1 MKFDKEYTEYWSS
14 TVNKS
19 VDGTVIAGVK
29 EVKQILKYLQL
40 KTASKTLDLG
50 CSFGRMHEVL
60 DIYSDDVYGV
70 DIDSYAVEKARLQAY
85 KDVRLGTAEET
96 NFDADFF
103 DLVFCWAVF
112 EVVDHKKGLA
122 EINRVLKTGG
132 TLLLTGKNDNYYGDD
147 ILAYKAEKNAFLKE
161 FPNRFTDLKAVL
173 ENLQPLGFQLNTLL
187 LFPRRGDVGA
197 IDFIDKGVEK
207 LENYHGY
214 EYLIMC
220 HKIGCHDS
228 NALVDVIL
236 ENQFSKTATAAAT
249 KAGYDGPNEFFES
262 VGVN

>member
-1 MKFDKEYTEYWSS
+1 MKFDKEYTDYWSS
-14 TVNKS
+14 AVNKS
-19 VDGTVIAGVK
+19 VDGTTIAGVREAK
-29 EVKQILKYLQL
+29 HILEYLQL
-40 KTASKTLDLG
+40 KNVNKALDLG

-60 DIYSDDVYGV
+60 DIYSDAIYGV
-70 DIDSYAVEKARLQAY
+70 DIDPYAVEKARLQAY
-85 KDVRLGTAEET
+85 KDVQLGTAEET
-96 NFDADFF
+96 NFEADFF

-132 TLLLTGKNDNYYGDD
+132 MLLLTGKNDNYSGDD
-147 ILAYKAEKNAFLKE
+147 ILAYKAEKNAFLKG

-173 ENLQPLGFQLNTLL
+173 ESLQFLGFELNTLL

-197 IDFIDKGVEK
+197 IDFIDNGVEK

-220 HKIGCHDS
+220 HKIGEHDS
-228 NALVDVIL
+228 DALVDVVL
-236 ENQFSKTATAAAT
+236 ENQFSKTVTAAAN
-249 KAGYDGPNEFFES
+249 KAGYDGPKEFFES